1 MSELRCSI
9 VFGSRRFR
17 VTRRLT
23 YPRRAVS
30 LSHPF
35 VHALSGIPNN
45 STTTNTAIT
54 MAIARHARF
63 ALGPVS
69 GAAPLGPN
77 RNAPIG
83 LPSDVRVPDS
93 TSRSPSSSANADA
106 DINLRRVFVARASV
120 GRSSRRLARERS
132 SIGRARERPRRSTFD
147 ALRSAHR
154 PRTRDNVHTHP
165 SVLHAL
171 SARACRDSTR
181 AEKDLSS
188 PTSSRRSLRL
198 DAELGDDAAG
208 EDANSPRERLV
219 ARERGLGVRTGVS
232 AADMSDVVG
241 RGVWSI
247 LLLRRQK
254 ERCARRVYMC
264 VRLRLCDNA

>member
-1 MSELRCSI
+1 M
-9 VFGSRRFR
+9 
-17 VTRRLT
+17 
-23 YPRRAVS
+23 
-30 LSHPF
+30 
-35 VHALSGIPNN
+35 PNK

-77 RNAPIG
+77 RNAPVG
-83 LPSDVRVPDS
+83 LPSDVRVPVW
-93 TSRSPSSSANADA
+93 TSRSPSSSANVEADT
-106 DINLRRVFVARASV
+106 NLRRASRARQSV
-120 GRSSRRLARERS
+120 GRSVGHRVESRQPSVARARSLAARRS
-132 SIGRARERPRRSTFD
+132 SRTGAR
-147 ALRSAHR
+147 R
-154 PRTRDNVHTHP
+154 PRTRDDVHTHP

-241 RGVWSI
+241 RGVRSI